1 MNEGQEV
8 SQSQNLTQSNAEAAA
23 EKLVPQ
29 HEVNSLVGGAKQRG
43 YEKGYQQALSE
54 LQQKQAPQQM
64 GGIAQAQQ
72 QMNPI
77 GDENRMR
84 QIAADEHAKA
94 YQSMQQLAIQ
104 QAQHAEGTRILNE
117 LGAKFNEA
125 KSRIPDFDN
134 VVKINDF
141 HKMPEV
147 LHYAN
152 MVDNSGDVM
161 YDLAQNPSKIATIRS
176 LSESSPQFALKEV
189 KKLSDSIKQNQNALT
204 QPQAPAPLGQV
215 STSNIGVDT
224 SGKPNTAAG
233 WRKYHLQKAMNR

>member
-8 SQSQNLTQSNAEAAA
+8 SQNQNLTQQNAEAAA

-64 GGIAQAQQ
+64 GGIAQAQP
-72 QMNPI
+72 QMN
-77 GDENRMR
+77 GFNDENRMR

-94 YQSMQQLAIQ
+94 YQAMQQQAIQ

-117 LGAKFNEA
+117 LGAKFNET

-134 VVKINDF
+134 VVKISDF
-141 HKMPEV
+141 HQMPEV

-161 YDLAQNPSKIATIRS
+161 YDLAQNPSKMAALRS
-176 LSESSPQFALKEV
+176 LPPQFAVKEV
-189 KKLSDSIKQNQNALT
+189 KRLSDSIKQNQTALT

-215 STSNIGVDT
+215 NTSNIGVDT
-224 SGKPNTAAG
+224 SGKPKGAAE